1 MKEVKVDRMK
11 TLLETLEHVNVTFSA
26 LEHNPIFLRF
36 TNKFLAKQ
44 HELRE
49 IEEARKIS
57 RSQTVHNELVFWTMR
72 FQKSKGVKGQINLG
86 RKESRKEILSNEP
99 SLAKEFS

>member
-1 MKEVKVDRMK
+1 M
-11 TLLETLEHVNVTFSA
+11 
-26 LEHNPIFLRF
+26 
-36 TNKFLAKQ
+36 
-44 HELRE
+44 
-49 IEEARKIS
+49 
-57 RSQTVHNELVFWTMR
+57 HNELVFWTMR